1 MGIARSFP
9 IALAVLSVACHSS
22 PIGPGA
28 GRVVGI
34 IDGGQSLPQVIDAPA
49 QASLGQSFSVTV
61 STIGNS
67 CVRPAG
73 ADVTIDGLVA
83 TITPYDVEFVTGV
96 TCLDIPKASPHV
108 LQLSFG
114 QAGTATIRVKGR
126 SDYQPG
132 LVTVERSLIVSQ

>member
-1 MGIARSFP
+1 MRIARSFP

-34 IDGGQSLPQVIDAPA
+34 IDAGQSFPQVIDAPA

-61 STIGNS
+61 STFGNS
-67 CVRPAG
+67 CVRAAG

-83 TITPYDVEFVTGV
+83 TITPYDVVVTGV
-96 TCLDIPKASPHV
+96 TCLDYSKAYPRV

>member
-1 MGIARSFP
+1 MRIARSFP

-28 GRVVGI
+28 GRVVGT
-34 IDGGQSLPQVIDAPA
+34 IDAGQSFPQVIDAPA

-61 STIGNS
+61 FTFGNS
-67 CVRPAG
+67 CVRAAG

-83 TITPYDVEFVTGV
+83 TITPYDVVMTGV
-96 TCLDIPKASPHV
+96 TCLEYLKGYPRV
-108 LQLSFG
+108 VQLSFG

-126 SDYQPG
+126 RDYQPG
-132 LVTVERSLIVSQ
+132 LVTVERSLVVN

>member
-34 IDGGQSLPQVIDAPA
+34 IDAGQSFPQVIDAPA

-61 STIGNS
+61 STFGNS
-67 CVRPAG
+67 CVTAAG

-83 TITPYDVEFVTGV
+83 TITPYDVVVGGV
-96 TCLDIPKASPHV
+96 CLEYLKAYPRV
-108 LQLSFG
+108 VQLSFG
-114 QAGTATIRVKGR
+114 QAGAATIRVNGR
-126 SDYQPG
+126 SDYQLG
-132 LVTVERSLIVSQ
+132 LVTVERSLVVRQ